1 MVKQSMYIDKEVTI
15 YIQEELGVLDIMDKD
30 E

>member
-1 MVKQSMYIDKEVTI
+1 MKQSMYIDKEVTI